1 LSRWATGSF
10 PRRVHLNGI
19 REMQLPALVDKHEE
33 FSFLVYTVTSC
44 SLMKVNRRFQGTYR
58 LRLQGCG
65 VSQARNQ
72 HEAVRNQ
79 SFLASYWFL
88 GRPALPS
95 WRWGWYVPP
104 KRRLTFT
111 RLYGV
116 ISQKVR
122 TQVRS
127 CGICGGRNGIGAGFL
142 RVFRFPL
149 EILIP
154 QTAPHSSSIIR
165 GWYNRP
171 ITGRGTKW
179 TQRYPPQE
187 TKKKL
192 YPTIQNC
199 S

>member
-1 LSRWATGSF
+1 LSRWATGGF

-19 REMQLPALVDKHEE
+19 KEMHLPALVDRHEE

-44 SLMKVNRRFQGTYR
+44 SPMKVNRRFQGTYR

-79 SFLASYWFL
+79 SLLASYWFL
-88 GRPALPS
+88 GWPALPS
-95 WRWGWYVPP
+95 WRWSWYVPP

-111 RLYGV
+111 SLIV
-116 ISQKVR
+116 IYPR
-122 TQVRS
+122 RFELRS
-127 CGICGGRNGIGAGFL
+127 DHVGFVVDRMAFIGAGFL

-149 EILIP
+149 PILIP
-154 QTAPHSSSIIR
+154 PTALHSSSMIR

-171 ITGRGTKW
+171 IIGRRTKW
-179 TQRYPPQE
+179 TQRYPTPR
-187 TKKKL
+187 
-192 YPTIQNC
+192 N
-199 S
+199 